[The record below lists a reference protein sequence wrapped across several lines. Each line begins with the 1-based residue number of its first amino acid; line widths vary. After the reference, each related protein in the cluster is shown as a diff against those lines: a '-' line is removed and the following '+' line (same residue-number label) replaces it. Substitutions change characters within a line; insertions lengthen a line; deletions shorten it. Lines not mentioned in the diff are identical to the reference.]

1 MGEKRK
7 KYSEEF
13 KKEAVELALSPDKQV
28 TQVARELGVN
38 RTVLYR
44 WISEYKQKGEKAFP
58 GNGKQKLTPQEEE
71 NLALKKELEEV
82 REERDILKK
91 AMAVFSKNPK

>member
-28 TQVARELGVN
+28 TQVARELGVD